1 MYVPCEDL
9 SDLSDGQN
17 WFHSSTISTHWEL
30 SIQHCL
36 KLLDSKILAGVW
48 IYSWNFWFHGS
59 VSLRTSLQRIS
70 AKVPWYMLHASL
82 HWSGACGD
90 TVALK

>member
-70 AKVPWYMLHASL
+70 AKCH
-82 HWSGACGD
+82 D
-90 TVALK
+90 TCCMHLCTDRELVGIR